1 MVMEWWWVGLAL
13 GLPWLAGTLWV
24 RAAWCD
30 APAGVW
36 PLSLGYGGLLGLLAT
51 TLLLRV
57 QAALGLPLRLGG
69 PLLVLALLAVAGGWL
84 AWRRTSPHRWKL
96 NLRSWIGLCF
106 PSLGNE
112 GRGRAP
118 EWFERAEQQHNA
130 ATLKAGVKWSQLL
143 FILLLVWLGWRFA
156 LLAQEVWWRPL
167 FPWDAWGTWAV
178 RPRVWAELG
187 ELAPF
192 VDARRWLAD
201 TTGSIYTIDAWT
213 YPYTVPL
220 LALWPTLAYG
230 AWNETAAN
238 LPWLGAV
245 LALGLGFYGQA
256 RLWGASALTALVF
269 VWLLLSLPLL
279 NTHVA
284 LAGYADL
291 WLAVVF
297 GLAAIA
303 LFQWARDGDHRQ
315 VGLALLLLAF
325 CPSIKLEGAVWVLL
339 FIPTAMVARLRGRLL
354 LGLAALAAAVG
365 LGWWWTGGVA
375 FAIPGL
381 GDFVLRPDLI
391 QLPYLGR
398 FDLGYRGGWDPVVK
412 NFLVLANWHLLAYLV
427 LLAIGLALAAVVRNP
442 GERWLRAGLTFVL
455 TSLLALFVLFFL
467 TDAQR
472 WAEQYTSI
480 NRVFLG
486 FVPAF
491 LFWMLT
497 VFHHWSVSSEGSPA
511 ERGPSER
518 SVRRQDLPV

>member
-1 MVMEWWWVGLAL
+1 MAMEWWRVGLAL

-24 RAAWCD
+24 RAAWRRG

-36 PLSLGYGGLLGLLAT
+36 PLALGYGGLLGLLTA
-51 TLLLRV
+51 TLLLRA
-57 QAALGLPLRLGG
+57 QAAFGLPLNFAG
-69 PLLVLALLAVAGGWL
+69 PAIVLSLLAVAGGWL
-84 AWRRTSPHRWKL
+84 AWRRISP
-96 NLRSWIGLCF
+96 SS
-106 PSLGNE
+106 SLSSHG
-112 GRGRAP
+112 
-118 EWFERAEQQHNA
+118 
-130 ATLKAGVKWSQLL
+130 AGVSPAGLKGSQLL
-143 FILLLVWLGWRFA
+143 FVLLLVWLGWRFA
-156 LLAQEVWWRPL
+156 LLALEVWWRPL
-167 FPWDAWGTWAV
+167 YPWDAWSTWAV

-187 ELAPF
+187 QFTPF
-192 VDARRWLAD
+192 VDPQRWLAD
-201 TTGSIYTIDAWT
+201 TTGSVYTIEAWT

-238 LPWLGAV
+238 LPWLGCA

-269 VWLLLSLPLL
+269 TWLLLSLPLL
-279 NTHVA
+279 DTHVA

-303 LFQWARDGDHRQ
+303 FFQWMRNGDRRQ
-315 VGLALLLLAF
+315 AALALLLLAF
-325 CPSIKLEGAVWVLL
+325 CPLVKLEGAVWVLL
-339 FIPTAMVARLRGRLL
+339 FIPALLAARLRGGLL
-354 LGLAALAAAVG
+354 LVLAGVAVALGLS
-365 LGWWWTGGVA
+365 WWWAGGVT

-381 GDFVLRPDLI
+381 GEFVLQPDLI
-391 QLPYLGR
+391 RVPYLGR
-398 FDLGYRGGWDPVVK
+398 FGLGYRGGWDPVVQ
-412 NFLVLANWHLLAYLV
+412 NFLVLANWHLFGYLA
-427 LLAIGLALAAVVRNP
+427 LLAMGVTVAAAIR
-442 GERWLRAGLTFVL
+442 GRAECWLRAELTFVA

-480 NRVFLG
+480 NRVFLD

-497 VFHHWSVSSEGSPA
+497 VWVWLLVDSFSSD
-511 ERGPSER
+511 RGIAR
-518 SVRRQDLPV
+518 SVWYRPPWRRPADDDRRCAATKSQISDA